1 MLPDQRHQRIRF
13 DRNEI
18 SGAFGDIGTDF
29 ALVVGMI
36 LASGLDVPSSLIM
49 FGAMQVLT
57 GLLYGL
63 PMPAQPLKA
72 MAIIVITQKLS
83 GNILY
88 GGGLAIGIVMLLLS
102 LSGAIDWLARAVPK
116 IVVWGIQLGLGLQLA
131 TLALIDYVR
140 ADGTNGYVLAGAGFV
155 VTVVLHGN
163 RRFPP
168 AMFVILLGIAYAFV
182 FKIHMSDL
190 IHGVGFAHP
199 HVHLPMLSDIWV
211 GFVLLAIPQI
221 PLSLGNSI
229 LATRQVAEDLFPEQK
244 SLTVRRIGLTYSL
257 MNLIN
262 PFFQGIPTCHG
273 SGGMV
278 GHYTFGARTGGSVVL
293 YGSIYLAL
301 GLFLSRGFH
310 SAIALFPMPIL
321 GVILLFEAL
330 NLVLLVRDVVSSK
343 FEFAVVV
350 LTGLMCVGLPYGY
363 VVGLVVGTI
372 LARLVQRNL
381 VRLASQL

>member
-1 MLPDQRHQRIRF
+1 MLPERWRHRIRF
-13 DRNEI
+13 DRNELA
-18 SGAFGDIGTDF
+18 GAFGDIGTDF

-36 LASGLDVPSSLIM
+36 LAAGLDVPSSMVM
-49 FGAMQVLT
+49 FGTMQVLT
-57 GLLYGL
+57 GVLYGL

-72 MAIIVITQKLS
+72 MAVIVITQKLS
-83 GNILY
+83 GNVLY
-88 GGGLAIGIVMLLLS
+88 GGGLAIGIVMLVLS

-116 IVVWGIQLGLGLQLA
+116 IVVRGIQLGLGLQLA
-131 TLALIDYVR
+131 TLALTDYVR
-140 ADGTNGYVLAGAGFV
+140 ADGVAGYTLAGVAFV
-155 VTVVLHGN
+155 VTVALLGN

-168 AMFVILLGIAYAFV
+168 ALFVILLGVAYAFV

-190 IHGVGFAHP
+190 IHGVGFTLP
-199 HVHLPMLSDIWV
+199 HVHVPARHDIWV
-211 GFVLLAIPQI
+211 GFLVLALPQI

-229 LATRQVAEDLFPEQK
+229 LATRQVAQDLFPDQARP
-244 SLTVRRIGLTYSL
+244 LTVRRIGLTYSF

-278 GHYTFGARTGGSVVL
+278 GHYTFGARSGGSVVL

-301 GLFLSRGFH
+301 GLFLSQGFH
-310 SAIALFPMPIL
+310 SAIELFPKPIL

-330 NLVLLVRDVVSSK
+330 NLVLLVRDVVSAK

-350 LTGLMCVGLPYGY
+350 LTGLICVGLPYGY
-363 VVGLVVGTI
+363 VIGLVVGTV
-372 LARLVQRNL
+372 LAHLVQRDQ
-381 VRLASQL
+381 VRLAS